1 MVQFNYYPANI
12 KQSAPLG
19 LITLEQFINSIKFPK
34 QKFIQLFDKIKEA
47 EQNKNLALKMELK
60 SKLVSFTPCVV
71 IDKKRDYNNILSFTG
86 LMVLDFDHLDSPEYS
101 EEFKQYLFNEYKFII
116 AAWLSASKH
125 GVRALINIPVCNST
139 DEFKTYFMGI
149 KEKLFKY
156 KGFDTAPKNCV
167 LPLFYSID
175 MNILH
180 RNNASLFSQKY
191 TPMVKPQVKQYIIND
206 KTNIVEKI
214 IYKKINH
221 IIDNGHPQL
230 RAAAYLLGGF
240 VGARYISEDYAL
252 DSIFKMIESNNYL
265 SQKATI
271 YKKTAHTM
279 IKKGQYQPTYLE
291 NYEQ

>member
-1 MVQFNYYPANI
+1 MVQFNYYPADI

-47 EQNKNLALKMELK
+47 EQNKDLALKMQLK
-60 SKLVSFTPCVV
+60 SKLVSFTPCVL

-125 GVRALINIPVCNST
+125 GVRALVNIPVCTST

-191 TPMVKPQVKQYIIND
+191 SPMVKPQVKQYIIND

-214 IYKKINH
+214 IHKKINP

-252 DSIFKMIESNNYL
+252 DAIFKMIESNQYL